1 MARMLRVALRPY
13 FLGLLALMVVATLV
27 CGLLATWQWD
37 RAHRAM
43 SDQAAGAQELG
54 DIREVVDI
62 GGAVTNE
69 IVGDIVTATGQFD
82 AEEQIIVPGRSI
94 DGQDAVIIV
103 AALHVPLEDGT
114 DALLPVA
121 RGWVAADAVTGPDG
135 ELDPSL
141 APPVPE
147 GDVVVSGRLEASEAA
162 AGGIEDGVAGEIAT
176 PLLVNVWGS
185 PMYSGYLADVDPIDG
200 LNPMPEA
207 QSAFSKGLNWQN
219 IGYSMQWVLFGA
231 FFLYLWW
238 RSVRS
243 VHLDELE
250 DQREAMLES
259 LEGGPA
265 AASDETSSEG
275 TSSDEPSL
283 TENSSAEGAALRG
296 PSALSSATLGS
307 SASSSS
313 NPSSSTPASSQAAP
327 ASGKDV

>member
-43 SDQAAGAQELG
+43 SSQAAGAQELG
-54 DIREVVDI
+54 DIRDVVDI
-62 GGAVTNE
+62 GGAITNE
-69 IVGDIVTATGQFD
+69 IVGDIVTATGRFD
-82 AEEQIIVPGRSI
+82 ADQQIIVPGRSI

-121 RGWVAADAVTGPDG
+121 RGWVEADTVTGPDG
-135 ELDPSL
+135 ELDPAL
-141 APPVPE
+141 APPVPDGE
-147 GDVVVSGRLEASEAA
+147 VEISGRLEASESA

-243 VHLDELE
+243 VYLDELE
-250 DQREAMLES
+250 DQRAAMQNSLES
-259 LEGGPA
+259 SDTTADSDTDTDTATA
-265 AASDETSSEG
+265 AATAPPSPASSTTS
-275 TSSDEPSL
+275 
-283 TENSSAEGAALRG
+283 
-296 PSALSSATLGS
+296 S

-313 NPSSSTPASSQAAP
+313 ASSSSSMSSSTAASSQAAP
-327 ASGKDV
+327 ASDKDV

>member
-1 MARMLRVALRPY
+1 MARMIRVALRPY

-54 DIREVVDI
+54 DIRDVVDI

-121 RGWVAADAVTGPDG
+121 RGWVEADAVTGPEG

-147 GDVVVSGRLEASEAA
+147 GDVEVSGRLEASEAA

-243 VHLDELE
+243 VYLDELE

-259 LEGGPA
+259 LEGSAPNSFGPDPSGS
-265 AASDETSSEG
+265 AS
-275 TSSDEPSL
+275 P
-283 TENSSAEGAALRG
+283 AV
-296 PSALSSATLGS
+296 
-307 SASSSS
+307 SSSS
-313 NPSSSTPASSQAAP
+313 MSSSSMSSSTPASSQAAP
-327 ASGKDV
+327 ASDKDV

>member
-43 SDQAAGAQELG
+43 SSQAAGAQELG
-54 DIREVVDI
+54 DIRDVVDI

-69 IVGDIVTATGQFD
+69 IVGDIVTATGRFD
-82 AEEQIIVPGRSI
+82 ADEQIIVPGRSI

-121 RGWVAADAVTGPDG
+121 RGWVEADKVTGPDG

-141 APPVPE
+141 APAVPDGE
-147 GDVVVSGRLEASEAA
+147 VEISGRLEASESA
-162 AGGIEDGVAGEIAT
+162 AGGIEGGVAGEIAT

-200 LNPMPEA
+200 LQPMPKA

-243 VHLDELE
+243 VYLDELE
-250 DQREAMLES
+250 DQRETMQNSLES
-259 LEGGPA
+259 SDTDTDTDTATA
-265 AASDETSSEG
+265 AATAPSSPASSTTS
-275 TSSDEPSL
+275 
-283 TENSSAEGAALRG
+283 
-296 PSALSSATLGS
+296 S

-313 NPSSSTPASSQAAP
+313 ASSSSSMSSSNSASSQAAP
-327 ASGKDV
+327 ASDKDV